1 MPVFFL
7 YFSQRLSLSQVLR
20 LEAIYYL
27 CIVLVEVP
35 SGYFSDRY
43 GRRLTLLIASAA
55 LFVAYVIFFFGD
67 NFGEFAVAQA
77 FAHASIRDIK
87 HTSFL
92 LMGFQSLNLA

>member
-77 FAHASIRDIK
+77 F
-87 HTSFL
+87 
-92 LMGFQSLNLA
+92 LAVGLAFNGS